1 MNKLI
6 TFLLIFIFIISTAIT
21 KNSTKKIEEKIYK
34 KKENLAIL
42 ESEYE
47 LSILEFDYLNSPEQI
62 QKKMEKYFKKNEFSS
77 IDILKLKMLEIKN
90 KKIKFNNFFSAN

>member
-47 LSILEFDYLNSPEQI
+47 LAILEFDYLNSPEQI

>member
-47 LSILEFDYLNSPEQI
+47 LAILEFDYLNSPEQI
-62 QKKMEKYFKKNEFSS
+62 QKKWRN
-77 IDILKLKMLEIKN
+77 ILKKM
-90 KKIKFNNFFSAN
+90 NFLLLIF